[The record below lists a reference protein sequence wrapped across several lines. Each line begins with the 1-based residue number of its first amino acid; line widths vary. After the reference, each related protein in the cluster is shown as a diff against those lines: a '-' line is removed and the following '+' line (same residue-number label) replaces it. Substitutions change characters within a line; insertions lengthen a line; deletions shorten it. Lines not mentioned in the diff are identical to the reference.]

1 MADIGRIRALCQG
14 IPDPTIKA
22 VLIQICEEL
31 VGQTGG
37 IVFGDPD
44 HQRRA
49 TNARAYFMVST
60 TAASTGE
67 FSIRHG
73 LATAPTLA
81 LQVLDVGQPGSRL
94 VPLTVTR
101 AADAQRVYVKSE
113 STGALFTLLVE

>member
-1 MADIGRIRALCQG
+1 VSDIGILRGLCAG
-14 IPDPTIKA
+14 IPDPTTKRI
-22 VLIQICEEL
+22 ITEICEEL
-31 VGQTGG
+31 VGKGG
-37 IVFGDPD
+37 LTFGDPD

-49 TNARAYFMVST
+49 TNHRLFFETST

-81 LQVLDVGQPGSRL
+81 IPVLDLGQPGAQF

-101 AADAQRVYVKSE
+101 EADNQRVYLKSG
-113 STGALFTLLVE
+113 STGARITLLVE